1 MLNRDKN
8 FRSAFVLAVAVPIV
22 CAATAA
28 LVLRNIELIPT
39 IFPACKIK
47 RLTGLNCASCG
58 ATRSTLA
65 LLRGDIK
72 TAFWYNPMYI
82 AFLCW
87 LGYLYTRLVVSL
99 AVRPYRRY
107 VPKID
112 VWKAVAIGIIIAA
125 FMIIRN
131 MPFYQA
137 IFF

>member
-39 IFPACKIK
+39 IFP
-47 RLTGLNCASCG
+47 NCASCG

-112 VWKAVAIGIIIAA
+112 VWKAVAIGIIIVA